1 LFRAKTKAGPN
12 GPGSKEA
19 GIMAKRWYSVSVLS
33 NFEKKVAE
41 QIKTAVADAG
51 LEEEIDEVLVPTE
64 EVIEV
69 RRGKKVTSERRFMP
83 GYVLVHMEMTNRGYH
98 IISSIN
104 RVTGFLG
111 PQGKPMP
118 MRDAEVNAILN
129 RVEEGLEAP
138 RNLIRFDIGETVQV
152 TDGPFE
158 GFSGMVED
166 VDEAHSRLKVTVS
179 IFGRATPVELE
190 FTQVSKG
197 N

>member
-1 LFRAKTKAGPN
+1 
-12 GPGSKEA
+12 
-19 GIMAKRWYSVSVLS
+19 MAKRWYSVSVLS
-33 NFEKKVAE
+33 NFEKKIAE
-41 QIKTAVADAG
+41 QIKTAAAEAG
-51 LEEEIDEVLVPTE
+51 LEDEIEEVLVPTE

-83 GYVLVHMEMTNRGYH
+83 GYVLVKMEMSNRGYH
-98 IISSIN
+98 LISSIN

-129 RVEEGLEAP
+129 RVEEGEIAP
-138 RNLIRFDIGETVQV
+138 RNLIHFDIGEKVKV

-158 GFSGMVED
+158 GFDGMVEE
-166 VDEAHSRLKVTVS
+166 VDEAHNRLKVSVS

-190 FTQVSKG
+190 FTQVSKDG
-197 N
+197 

>member
-1 LFRAKTKAGPN
+1 
-12 GPGSKEA
+12 
-19 GIMAKRWYSVSVLS
+19 MAKRWYSVSVLS

-41 QIKTAVADAG
+41 QIRTAVADANLG
-51 LEEEIDEVLVPTE
+51 DEIDEVLVPTE

-83 GYVLVHMEMTNRGYH
+83 GYVLVRMEMTNRGYH
-98 IISSIN
+98 LISSIN

-118 MRDAEVNAILN
+118 MRDAEVNQILN
-129 RVEEGLEAP
+129 RVEEGEAAP
-138 RNLIRFDIGETVQV
+138 RNLIRFDIGERVKV

-158 GFSGMVED
+158 GFDGMVEE
-166 VDEAHSRLKVTVS
+166 VDEDHSRLKVSVS

-197 N
+197 I

>member
-1 LFRAKTKAGPN
+1 
-12 GPGSKEA
+12 
-19 GIMAKRWYSVSVLS
+19 MAKRWYSVSVLS

-41 QIKTAVADAG
+41 QIRTAVVEAG
-51 LEEEIDEVLVPTE
+51 LAEEIDEVLVPTE

-83 GYVLVHMEMTNRGYH
+83 GYVLVRMEMTNKGYH
-98 IISSIN
+98 LISSIN

-118 MRDAEVNAILN
+118 MRDSEVNQILN
-129 RVEEGLEAP
+129 RVEEGEAAP
-138 RNLIRFDIGETVQV
+138 RNLIRFDIGEKVKV

-158 GFSGMVED
+158 GFDGMVED
-166 VDEAHSRLKVTVS
+166 VDEEHSRLKVSVS

-197 N
+197 L

>member
-1 LFRAKTKAGPN
+1 
-12 GPGSKEA
+12 
-19 GIMAKRWYSVSVLS
+19 MAKRWYSVSVLS

-41 QIKTAVADAG
+41 QIRTAVIEAG
-51 LEEEIDEVLVPTE
+51 LQEEIDEVLVPTE
-64 EVIEV
+64 EVLEV

-83 GYVLVHMEMTNRGYH
+83 GYVLVRMEMTNKGYH
-98 IISSIN
+98 LISSIN

-129 RVEEGLEAP
+129 RVEEGEAQP
-138 RNLIRFDIGETVQV
+138 RNLIRFEVGEKVKV

-158 GFSGMVED
+158 GFDGMVEE
-166 VDEAHSRLKVTVS
+166 VDEDHSRLKVSVS

-197 N
+197 I

>member
-1 LFRAKTKAGPN
+1 MG
-12 GPGSKEA
+12 
-19 GIMAKRWYSVSVLS
+19 MAKRWYSVSVLS

-41 QIKTAVADAG
+41 QIRTAVADANLG
-51 LEEEIDEVLVPTE
+51 DEIDEVLVPTE

-83 GYVLVHMEMTNRGYH
+83 GYVLVRMEMTNRGYH
-98 IISSIN
+98 LISSIN

-118 MRDAEVNAILN
+118 MRDAEVNQILN
-129 RVEEGLEAP
+129 RVEEGEAAP
-138 RNLIRFDIGETVQV
+138 RNLIRFDIGEKVKV

-158 GFSGMVED
+158 GFDGMVED
-166 VDEAHSRLKVTVS
+166 VDEAHNRLKVSVS

-190 FTQVSKG
+190 FTQVSKTL
-197 N
+197 

>member
-1 LFRAKTKAGPN
+1 MG
-12 GPGSKEA
+12 
-19 GIMAKRWYSVSVLS
+19 MAKRWYSVSVLS

-41 QIKTAVADAG
+41 QIRTAVTEAG

-83 GYVLVHMEMTNRGYH
+83 GYVLVRMEMSNRGYH
-98 IISSIN
+98 LISSIN

-118 MRDAEVNAILN
+118 MRDAEVNQILN
-129 RVEEGLEAP
+129 RVEEGEIAP
-138 RNLIRFDIGETVQV
+138 RNLIRFDIGERVKV

-158 GFSGMVED
+158 GFDGMVEE
-166 VDEAHSRLKVTVS
+166 VDEGHNRLKVSVS
-179 IFGRATPVELE
+179 IFGRSTPVELE

-197 N
+197 M

>member
-1 LFRAKTKAGPN
+1 MKTEF
-12 GPGSKEA
+12 PGTQVLGRQGEM
-19 GIMAKRWYSVSVLS
+19 GMAKRWYSVSVLS

-83 GYVLVHMEMTNRGYH
+83 GYVLVRMEMTNRGYH
-98 IISSIN
+98 LISSIN

-129 RVEEGLEAP
+129 RVEEGQEAP
-138 RNLIRFDIGETVQV
+138 RNLIRFDVGEKVKV

-158 GFSGMVED
+158 GFDGMVEE
-166 VDEAHSRLKVTVS
+166 VDEEHSRLKVSVS

-190 FTQVSKG
+190 YTQVSKG
-197 N
+197 I